1 LKSSRALLIN
11 SPPGEVDRPLAAE
24 GEDQMLKK
32 TTETKTKK
40 EKNKNLCVLKID
52 II

>member
-11 SPPGEVDRPLAAE
+11 SQPGEVDRPLAAE

-32 TTETKTKK
+32 TTEK
-40 EKNKNLCVLKID
+40 KNKNLCVLKID